1 MMHPYQYTS
10 LPTQTS
16 IRILILHPAKH
27 ASTPLEVDLVV
38 RDRIDLLQDSENK
51 TFDAVSYVWGQKA
64 HTIPLFCRSEAAY
77 LCISPVVDE
86 MLRNFRNDA
95 KERRLWID
103 ALCLNQKDDQEK
115 SVQVQ
120 QMGQIYYMAS
130 KVLIWLGPALPSV
143 QSAFAFLRTLV
154 AKFEPTPGQGK
165 YPTAEETLD
174 TFEKICNSRDFDPI
188 LNLLKHPWF
197 TRRWTL
203 QEGFLARYAIVC
215 CGSNKISWHWFTEGL
230 KLINHGARD
239 FQDLQSNT
247 DALYA
252 LQVLETLRD
261 PADILSL
268 LWKLHQNQCSDPR
281 DRIYSLIGL
290 AKSLERISP
299 YSKFMEE
306 ALGEPRDLTSSRQ
319 KIPVPNYALEAQAV
333 FRELAGQC
341 ILADQFLRILF
352 HLDAFGSLSKAN
364 STWPSWVPDWAGAKD
379 CRTNSREEMSSILP
393 TSQCI
398 DEGLYCRME
407 IPRYEIGYGP
417 ILVEFIYPRP
427 TEFLEESYHGLIIYG
442 EFHERI
448 LEVCEPWP
456 KSDET
461 DDLIAYLF
469 HWIHEKSI
477 LHSDDQ
483 STMGLK
489 HKVVH
494 SLLLLITGAHFF
506 GYEDH
511 PFLRDAEDMVVYT
524 AWARKS
530 VGDTDPKRRM
540 NDLYRMANLVYPILE
555 DPWFFWRSWGTKH
568 LQMKKHID
576 REYCNNSQPSDET
589 RQLFSC
595 LLDNVSRMMR
605 EGNKQLIVASDGS
618 TSTGRRHWI
627 GPNDVKTGDIIV
639 NITLCGRIGVLLRPH
654 DSPSE
659 LQGRPV
665 FRLIGILWSIEN
677 VLLGKYED
685 QYDEYV
691 DKQRIHPKLVK
702 FRVI

>member
-1 MMHPYQYTS
+1 MKLDRPAINPQQHTSTLLSDILSADLRSAPLHDPRFQDIHHNTLGATKRTIEIGQGRRFVLERLSILENS
-10 LPTQTS
+10 LPPKPIRVVKELVQT
-16 IRILILHPAKH
+16 
-27 ASTPLEVDLVV
+27 
-38 RDRIDLLQDSENK
+38 
-51 TFDAVSYVWGQKA
+51 VW
-64 HTIPLFCRSEAAY
+64 AAY
-77 LCISPVVDE
+77 DVQ
-86 MLRNFRNDA
+86 DA
-95 KERRLWID
+95 GDTDPCRLSEE
-103 ALCLNQKDDQEK
+103 ALC
-115 SVQVQ
+115 
-120 QMGQIYYMAS
+120 G
-130 KVLIWLGPALPSV
+130 GP
-143 QSAFAFLRTLV
+143 
-154 AKFEPTPGQGK
+154 
-165 YPTAEETLD
+165 
-174 TFEKICNSRDFDPI
+174 FEKIYNSRDFEPI

-203 QEGFLARYAIVC
+203 QEGFLARHAIVC

-230 KLINHGARD
+230 KLINHRARD

-299 YSKFMEE
+299 YSKFIEE
-306 ALGEPRDLTSSRQ
+306 VLGEPRDLTSSRQ
-319 KIPVPNYALEAQAV
+319 KIPVPDYALEAQVV

-364 STWPSWVPDWAGAKD
+364 SKWPSWVPDWAGAKD

-398 DEGLYCRME
+398 DDDLYCRME

-417 ILVEFIYPRP
+417 ILDEFIYPRP
-427 TEFLEESYHGLIIYG
+427 TEFSEESYHGLIIYG

-524 AWARKS
+524 AWARRS
-530 VGDTDPKRRM
+530 VRDTDPKRRM

-555 DPWFFWRSWGTKH
+555 DPWFF
-568 LQMKKHID
+568 LEI
-576 REYCNNSQPSDET
+576 
-589 RQLFSC
+589 L
-595 LLDNVSRMMR
+595 
-605 EGNKQLIVASDGS
+605 GNE
-618 TSTGRRHWI
+618 TST
-627 GPNDVKTGDIIV
+627 N
-639 NITLCGRIGVLLRPH
+639 
-654 DSPSE
+654 E
-659 LQGRPV
+659 
-665 FRLIGILWSIEN
+665 EA
-677 VLLGKYED
+677 Y
-685 QYDEYV
+685 
-691 DKQRIHPKLVK
+691 
-702 FRVI
+702 